1 MFWPEYNLNSINFLE
16 IGKGYQI
23 KMYESESITFSGTK
37 VDYNTPIMLSDG
49 WNLLG
54 YLHEYPFEVEYM
66 LSSIVDDLII
76 IKDNVGNVFW
86 PEFNLN
92 SMQQIQ
98 PDKGYLIKLQ
108 YSSNLSYP
116 ILE

>member
-1 MFWPEYNLNSINFLE
+1 
-16 IGKGYQI
+16 
-23 KMYESESITFSGTK
+23 
-37 VDYNTPIMLSDG
+37 MLSDG

-108 YSSNLSYP
+108 HSSNLSYP
-116 ILE
+116 IFRIIVSSLF